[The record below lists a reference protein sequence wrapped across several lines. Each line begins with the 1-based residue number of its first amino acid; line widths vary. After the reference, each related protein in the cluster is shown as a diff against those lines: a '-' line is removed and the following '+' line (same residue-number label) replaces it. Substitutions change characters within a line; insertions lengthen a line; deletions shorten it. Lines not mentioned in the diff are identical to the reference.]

1 MFRTFKTALLLPA
14 LALGL
19 MAASPAARADTPAPV
34 QVIQKLTDS
43 VMDAVNNDPA
53 LKSGDPQK
61 VMQLVETK
69 VLPFVDF
76 QHMTASAVGRYWRQ
90 ATPTQQ
96 KELQQQ
102 FKLLLIHT
110 YSGAVSQI
118 KNQKVEYLP
127 FRAAPNA
134 TNVVVRTRVLNNGE
148 PIQLDYRLVQM
159 GHDWKIADVNVMGIW
174 LVDNYRGVFAQE
186 IGQKGVE
193 GLIQTLTTRNKELA
207 QAGGA
212 KG

>member
-1 MFRTFKTALLLPA
+1 MIRMFKTAFLLP
-14 LALGL
+14 LFALGL
-19 MAASPAARADTPAPV
+19 LAAAPAARADTPAPV

-43 VMDAVNNDPA
+43 VMDAVNNDPS
-53 LKSGDPQK
+53 LKSGDLQK

-76 QHMTASAVGRYWRQ
+76 QRMTASAVGRYWRQ
-90 ATPTQQ
+90 ATPAQQ
-96 KELQQQ
+96 AELQQQ

-127 FRAAPNA
+127 FRAAPDA

-148 PIQLDYRLVQM
+148 PIQLDYREVKIDN
-159 GHDWKIADVNVMGIW
+159 DWKISDVNVMGIW

-186 IGQKGVE
+186 IGQKGIN
-193 GLIQTLTTRNKELA
+193 GLIDTLTTRNKQLA
-207 QAGGA
+207 QAGQGQ
-212 KG
+212 G